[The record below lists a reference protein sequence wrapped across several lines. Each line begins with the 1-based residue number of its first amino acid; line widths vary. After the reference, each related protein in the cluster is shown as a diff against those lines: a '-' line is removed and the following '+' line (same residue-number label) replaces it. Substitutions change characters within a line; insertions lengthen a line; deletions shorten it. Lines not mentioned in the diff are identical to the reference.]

1 MAHYYSHLRKLSY
14 KLVDEII
21 YYQKKLNKA

>member
-1 MAHYYSHLRKLSY
+1 MADYYSHLKELSY